1 VHKAQVDSQAKK
13 VLKENAENQVSDVME
28 ELVTPDP
35 LVSLFWLFLFFD
47 HFLLFGLSF
56 GLKFT
61 SNGFFAFFKA

>member
-1 VHKAQVDSQAKK
+1 VREVKWAYQEHRVHKAQVDSQAKK

-47 HFLLFGLSF
+47 V
-56 GLKFT
+56 
-61 SNGFFAFFKA
+61 